1 MNILILIP
9 SHNDSDHLPELIR
22 RIQQI
27 TTSTIL
33 IIDDGSDK
41 PIHLSDANVKI
52 HRNKSNLGKG
62 GALKNGFNYASENGF
77 SHVITMDSDLQ
88 HDPDK
93 LNSFIEFDKHY
104 DLVCGQRIIDR
115 TMPYHRQLSNK
126 LTSWILSLLCGQKI
140 YDSQCGYR
148 RYSIQSVSGLQCREN
163 GFQFESEVLIKLIR
177 RGALIGQVSIPTIY
191 GNETSSMRIIQDTF
205 KFIKLILGSIWQKR

>member
-93 LNSFIEFDKHY
+93 LIDFMEFDKRY
-104 DLVCGQRIIDR
+104 ELVCGQRIIDKQ
-115 TMPYHRQLSNK
+115 MPLHRQLSNK
-126 LTSWILSLLCGQKI
+126 LTSWILSILCGQQV

-148 RYSIQSVSGLQCREN
+148 RYSIQSIIDLHCREN
-163 GFQFESEVLIKLIR
+163 GFQFESEVLIKLSR
-177 RGALIGQVSIPTIY
+177 RGASIGHVIIPTIY
-191 GNETSSMRIIQDTF
+191 GNETSSIRNVQDTF
-205 KFIKLILGSIWQKR
+205 KFIKLILGSLWLKR